1 MSLNKNVPRDLTQ
14 KTISGFYT
22 VFNKEWV
29 AGGMKGGMLK
39 HLLKVFSEK
48 QKLILIVFF

>member
-14 KTISGFYT
+14 KTIWGIYP

-29 AGGMKGGMLK
+29 AGGMKGGWNAQTSLK
-39 HLLKVFSEK
+39 GLF
-48 QKLILIVFF
+48 